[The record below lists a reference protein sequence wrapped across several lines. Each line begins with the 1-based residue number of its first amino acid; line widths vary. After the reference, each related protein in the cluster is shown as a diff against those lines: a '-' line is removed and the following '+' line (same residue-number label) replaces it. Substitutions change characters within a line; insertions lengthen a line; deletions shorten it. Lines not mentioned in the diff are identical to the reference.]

1 MAIAAPPLSFL
12 RDSLQAAAAA
22 CTSIDQ
28 CSGVCVSG
36 SSSSSSSSVD
46 DDDDDKRTS
55 PWDCGERAAC
65 LGLCVLS
72 KDPFLSDAA
81 RLTWSLRACVCA
93 SSASSPSELTTHS
106 ACVRRLY
113 IFRPRFSLSL
123 SPCPR
128 ARQSKRDRHRGDTRT
143 HRE

>member
-36 SSSSSSSSVD
+36 SSSSSSSSSVDD

-113 IFRPRFSLSL
+113 IFRPRFSLPL
-123 SPCPR
+123 TVPAR
-128 ARQSKRDRHRGDTRT
+128 ATEQEG
-143 HRE
+143 